1 MIDIVAWL
9 KIAGSMILVAVSWT
23 VSCMIVWD
31 MVNKEVEEDED
42 EY

>member
-1 MIDIVAWL
+1 MIDITAWL

-31 MVNKEVEEDED
+31 SIDEEVEDED
-42 EY
+42 E